1 VIAIS
6 PLDADA
12 LMVYVRNGQ
21 IPKPVRD
28 ALAGALAARQAMA
41 ETERQIAERQQRIQ
55 QITQEQ
61 NRIRD
66 NMKTVDTK
74 SDYYQRLL
82 KKLNE
87 QETSIE
93 KLQGETDELRTK
105 LDKQREDLE
114 RSLQN
119 MNVG

>member
-1 VIAIS
+1 M
-6 PLDADA
+6 AD
-12 LMVYVRNGQ
+12 
-21 IPKPVRD
+21 
-28 ALAGALAARQAMA
+28 
-41 ETERQIAERQQRIQ
+41 TERQIAEHQQRIQ
-55 QITQEQ
+55 AVTQEQ

-66 NMKTVDTK
+66 NMKTVDSK

-82 KKLNE
+82 KKLND
-87 QETSIE
+87 QESSIE
-93 KLQGETDELRTK
+93 KLQGETDELRKT